1 MALPAG
7 IPLGS
12 YRLLRVLGQGG
23 FGITYL
29 AEHTGS
35 GQQVV
40 IKENLPAAF
49 AYRVSG
55 SHRVYASG
63 GAVQKDFD
71 WALTRFVDEARIL
84 AALQHPGVV
93 RVLECFEALG
103 TAYYVMPWV
112 GGEVLSKAA
121 PAPAVITE
129 SWLLPQLRRLLV
141 TLEYLHGRNVL
152 HRDIKPAN
160 VLLQADGEP
169 ILIDFGAARIMVSE
183 RSATHIESEGYTP
196 IEQLQSGSKH
206 GPWTDLYALGA
217 TCYRLITGERPPR
230 SVNRMGKR
238 DCYQPL
244 AARKEL
250 TQRFSPAFL
259 KGIDKALAIWPED
272 RWQSAAEWLRSLP
285 AEKVK
290 KEALSEPSPSAQD
303 PVKGSARLPWVLVLL
318 LLLLLAAGGVGIL
331 YHLNTASEW
340 EQKLT
345 AAEQRAT
352 TAEQRATTAEQKLQ
366 EVAPLVEIGQKVK
379 EEEAR
384 KAREEEERRVR
395 EATREGALARLRE
408 LGVSSPDGADLCSAA
423 EAGNIEKVRLMLAA
437 GINPNSAT
445 KSSETPLCMAARE
458 GHAEVVKLLL
468 AAPGIDVNKAY
479 AAGWTPLSW
488 AAREGHAEVVKLLLA
503 APGIDVNKADAA
515 GWTPLYHAAWG
526 GHAEVVKLLLAA
538 PGIDVN
544 KTDVDG
550 WTPLKTALVNNKTE
564 CAELIRAAGGHE

>member
-1 MALPAG
+1 MSSSSPQEEVQGMALPAG
-7 IPLGS
+7 MPLGS

-40 IKENLPAAF
+40 IKENLPSAF

-121 PAPAVITE
+121 PAPAEITE

-160 VLLQADGEP
+160 VLLQANGEP

-230 SVNRMGKR
+230 CVNRMGKR

-250 TQRFSPAFL
+250 TQRFSPALL

-290 KEALSEPSPSAQD
+290 KEAPTEPSPSAQA

-318 LLLLLAAGGVGIL
+318 LLAVLAAGGAGGV
-331 YHLNTASEW
+331 YHLNTAAEW

-352 TAEQRATTAEQKLQ
+352 TAEQKLQ
-366 EVAPLVEIGQKVK
+366 EVAPQVEIGQKVK

-384 KAREEEERRVR
+384 KAREEEDPRGR
-395 EATREGALARLRE
+395 EATREGARARLRE
-408 LGVSSPDGADLCSAA
+408 SVVSNSDGEDLRSAA
-423 EAGNIEKVRLMLAA
+423 KAGDIEKVR
-437 GINPNSAT
+437 
-445 KSSETPLCMAARE
+445 
-458 GHAEVVKLLL
+458 
-468 AAPGIDVNKAY
+468 
-479 AAGWTPLSW
+479 
-488 AAREGHAEVVKLLLA
+488 
-503 APGIDVNKADAA
+503 
-515 GWTPLYHAAWG
+515 
-526 GHAEVVKLLLAA
+526 
-538 PGIDVN
+538 
-544 KTDVDG
+544 
-550 WTPLKTALVNNKTE
+550 
-564 CAELIRAAGGHE
+564 

>member
-7 IPLGS
+7 MPLGS

-29 AEHTGS
+29 AEHIGS

-40 IKENLPAAF
+40 IKENLPSAF

-121 PAPAVITE
+121 PAPAEITE

-160 VLLQADGEP
+160 VLLQANGEP

-230 SVNRMGKR
+230 CVNRMGKR

-250 TQRFSPAFL
+250 TQRFSPALL

-290 KEALSEPSPSAQD
+290 KEAPTEPSPSAQA

-318 LLLLLAAGGVGIL
+318 LLAAGCAGGV
-331 YHLNTASEW
+331 YHLNTAAEW

-352 TAEQRATTAEQKLQ
+352 TAEQKLQ
-366 EVAPLVEIGQKVK
+366 EVAPQVEIGQKVK

-384 KAREEEERRVR
+384 KAREEEDPRGR
-395 EATREGALARLRE
+395 EATREGARARLRE
-408 LGVSSPDGADLCSAA
+408 SVVSNSDGEDLRSAA
-423 EAGNIEKVRLMLAA
+423 KAGDIEKVRLMLAA
-437 GINPNSAT
+437 GINPNSADGDGR
-445 KSSETPLCMAARE
+445 TPLYRAAWN
-458 GHAEVVKLLL
+458 GYAEVVKLLL
-468 AAPGIDVNKAY
+468 AAPGIDVNKANRS
-479 AAGWTPLSW
+479 GWTPLYQ
-488 AAREGHAEVVKLLLA
+488 AAWDGHAEVVKLLLA
-503 APGIDVNKADAA
+503 APGVDVNKANRS
-515 GWTPLYHAAWG
+515 GR
-526 GHAEVVKLLLAA
+526 
-538 PGIDVN
+538 
-544 KTDVDG
+544 
-550 WTPLKTALVNNKTE
+550 TPLKTALIKKKTE

>member
-7 IPLGS
+7 MPLGS

-121 PAPAVITE
+121 PAPAEITE

-169 ILIDFGAARIMVSE
+169 VLIDFGAARIMVSE

-250 TQRFSPAFL
+250 TQRFSPALL

-272 RWQSAAEWLRSLP
+272 RWQSAAEWLRTLP

-290 KEALSEPSPSAQD
+290 KEALSEPSPSAQA
-303 PVKGSARLPWVLVLL
+303 PVKGSARLPWVLV
-318 LLLLLAAGGVGIL
+318 LLLLAAGGVGIL
-331 YHLNTASEW
+331 YHLNTAAEW
-340 EQKLT
+340 GQKLT

-352 TAEQRATTAEQKLQ
+352 SAEQRATTAEQKLQ

-384 KAREEEERRVR
+384 KAR
-395 EATREGALARLRE
+395 ARLRE

-423 EAGNIEKVRLMLAA
+423 EAGDVEKVRLMLAA
-437 GINPNSAT
+437 GINPNSADADGR
-445 KSSETPLCMAARE
+445 TPLYGAVFQ

-468 AAPGIDVNKAY
+468 AAPGIDVNKASDS
-479 AAGWTPLSW
+479 G
-488 AAREGHAEVVKLLLA
+488 R
-503 APGIDVNKADAA
+503 
-515 GWTPLYHAAWG
+515 TPLYGAAYAG
-526 GHAEVVKLLLAA
+526 QAEVQS
-538 PGIDVN
+538 
-544 KTDVDG
+544 
-550 WTPLKTALVNNKTE
+550 
-564 CAELIRAAGGHE
+564 